1 MAQTQIELTEEQV
14 ATLKQLAK
22 QRQIS
27 LPDLIQEGID
37 ALLQPVCIAGKEERK
52 QRAMAIAGRFRS
64 GLGDLS
70 QRHDVYFTEALGS

>member
-1 MAQTQIELTEEQV
+1 MAHAQIQLPEEQV

-37 ALLQPVCIAGKEERK
+37 ALLQPVCTASKEERK
-52 QRAMAIAGRFRS
+52 KRAIAISGRFRS
-64 GLGDLS
+64 GLSDLS